1 LEDESLED
9 ALEEIAIRSHLQ
21 INRGGRF
28 YHLIGNSDKGKAVLL
43 LRDLYGQK
51 STNLKTVAL
60 GDSLNDLPM
69 LKAVDYPILVQ
80 KPDGS
85 YDPSVKLDNLILAPG
100 SGPKGWCKALL
111 KLLNEI

>member
-1 LEDESLED
+1 
-9 ALEEIAIRSHLQ
+9 
-21 INRGGRF
+21 
-28 YHLIGNSDKGKAVLL
+28 
-43 LRDLYGQK
+43 
-51 STNLKTVAL
+51 
-60 GDSLNDLPM
+60 M

-100 SGPKGWCKALL
+100 SGPKGWCRALL